1 MMMINV
7 KTAQRKLTAEK
18 YDEEWDFALSVPL
31 CPGLPGAIV
40 MSNPRP
46 SLARRG
52 EQDSRSVGLTR
63 QFEQMAFV
71 LAAEMLFFRC
81 R

>member
-40 MSNPRP
+40 MSEMKN
-46 SLARRG
+46 L
-52 EQDSRSVGLTR
+52 
-63 QFEQMAFV
+63 V
-71 LAAEMLFFRC
+71 LVRLFFLNMLVTILINVALY
-81 R
+81 